1 MIVLRRKKMS
11 LQLAKMVKENEV
23 LSLLACTLILL
34 IILQHGSLSLLSPL
48 NLYDYPTGKKR
59 IDSSVRINVE
69 YRF

>member
-11 LQLAKMVKENEV
+11 LQLAKMAKENEI

-34 IILQHGSLSLLSPL
+34 IILQHGSLSLLSLLSP
-48 NLYDYPTGKKR
+48 YDYPTGRKG
-59 IDSSVRINVE
+59 IDSGVRINVE